1 MPKIIKKRQ
10 AKTDVKAEDSVKSFM
25 QSTYESL
32 DENFSQIA
40 KVAVAVLVVAALVAG
55 YFIFKSS
62 AERKAEEEFY
72 EGYKKYHGLYDAKVL
87 TPLERLEGALESF
100 KESYEAGKSPRA
112 LLYMANCEYAL
123 GRPAEALS
131 RLDDIERRYSGDEV
145 YVPLALY
152 KASVVHQKADK
163 PEEALKALQRL
174 YEHKSASYKD
184 MALMESARV
193 LEAMGRKDEAMEKYN
208 VIVKDYPGSPFA
220 EEARFKTEKE
230 GEAEAP
236 EPEKSESEVS
246 EEGEGG

>member
-25 QSTYESL
+25 QNTYESL
-32 DENFSQIA
+32 DENFNKVV
-40 KVAVAVLVVAALVAG
+40 KVAVAVLLVAALVAG

-72 EGYKKYHGLYDAKVL
+72 EGYKKYYGLYDAKAL
-87 TPLERLEGALESF
+87 TPRERFEGALESF
-100 KESYEAGKSPRA
+100 TESYDAGKSPRA

-123 GRPAEALS
+123 GKPAAALS
-131 RLDDIERRYSGDEV
+131 RLDEIERKFSGDEV

-152 KASVVHQKADK
+152 KASVVHQKEGK

-184 MALMESARV
+184 MALVESARV
-193 LEAMGRKDEAMEKYN
+193 LQAMGKADEAAEKYKRSL
-208 VIVKDYPGSPFA
+208 KDYPGSPFA
-220 EEARFKTEKE
+220 GEARLRTEKE
-230 GEAEAP
+230 SEAEAP
-236 EPEKSESEVS
+236 EPEKGEAEVS
-246 EEGEGG
+246 EKGEGG